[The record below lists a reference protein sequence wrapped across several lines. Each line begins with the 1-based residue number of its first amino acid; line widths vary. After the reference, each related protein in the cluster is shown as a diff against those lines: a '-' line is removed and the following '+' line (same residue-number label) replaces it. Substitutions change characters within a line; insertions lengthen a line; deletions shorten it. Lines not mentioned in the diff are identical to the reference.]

1 MTMKQGRN
9 IIELATELERQKEA
23 KVDLVA
29 STKDMHVTART
40 YANSNE
46 SHVGIDVGDRQF
58 GINNTG
64 HAQIGGHTGIP
75 SAYYKKMQAEAPDL
89 LATNINRWFEKYPA
103 PRMARTLDGKLRA
116 FLSPAY
122 RPLENADLAEA
133 VLPVLMDLKMMIMSC
148 EVTETRLYIKAV
160 DERILL
166 DIPTGR
172 ALGDGSHVFFD
183 TVSPAAIISNS
194 EVGLGS
200 LSVETGTWTKMCTN
214 LAVFSSSGMKRRHI
228 GARTVLDDGEQV
240 RHLLTDETKR
250 ATDKAVWMQVRD
262 VVAGAFNEEKFK
274 ANVDSM
280 KGAVEQKIEG
290 DPVKVVDLSA
300 KRLGLTEAEGKSV
313 LRHLI
318 AGGDLTRYGLFNAV
332 TRSAQDHESYDRAT
346 EIERM
351 GGQVIELPK
360 HDWEVIQK
368 QAA

>member
-1 MTMKQGRN
+1 MKQGRT
-9 IIELATELERQKEA
+9 IQGLAQELERQKES
-23 KVDLVA
+23 KVDLIA
-29 STKDMHVTART
+29 STKDMRVEAKT
-40 YANSNE
+40 YANAPD
-46 SHVGIDVGDRQF
+46 SHVGIMVGDRPF
-58 GINNTG
+58 GINHTG
-64 HAQIGGHTGIP
+64 HSQIAGHTGIP
-75 SAYYKKMQAEAPDL
+75 TAYYRKMEVEAPDL
-89 LATNINRWFEKYPA
+89 LADNINRWFAKYPA
-103 PRMARTLDGKLRA
+103 QRMTRTLDGKLRA

-133 VLPVLMDLKMMIMSC
+133 VLPVLSDLGMIIMSC
-148 EVTETRLYIKAV
+148 EVTETRLFIKAV

-214 LAVFSSSGMKRRHI
+214 LAVFSQTGMKRRHV

-240 RHLLTDETKR
+240 RHLLTDDTKR
-250 ATDKAVWMQVRD
+250 ATDRAVWMQVRD
-262 VVAGAFNEEKFK
+262 VVAGAFNEQKF
-274 ANVDSM
+274 AENVDKL
-280 KGAVEQKIEG
+280 KGATEQKIEG
-290 DPVKVVDLSA
+290 DVVKVVDLSA
-300 KRLGLTEAEGKSV
+300 KKLGLTEGEGKSV

-332 TRSAQDHESYDRAT
+332 TRSAQDHESYDRAS

-368 QAA
+368 MAA

>member
-1 MTMKQGRN
+1 MKQGRT
-9 IIELATELERQKEA
+9 IQALATELERQKEA

-29 STKDMHVTART
+29 STSVMTMEAKT
-40 YANSNE
+40 YANTPE
-46 SHVGIDVGDRQF
+46 ARVGFRVGDREF

-64 HAQIGGHTGIP
+64 HGQIAGHTGIP
-75 SAYYKKMQAEAPDL
+75 TAYYRKMEVEAPDL
-89 LATNINRWFEKYPA
+89 LASNVNRWFEKYPA
-103 PRMARTLDGKLRA
+103 QRMARTLDGKLRA

-133 VLPVLMDLKMMIMSC
+133 VLPVLMDLNMIIMSC
-148 EVTETRLYIKAV
+148 DVTETRLYIKAV

-200 LSVETGTWTKMCTN
+200 LSVETGIWTKMCTN
-214 LAVFSSSGMKRRHI
+214 LAVFSQSGMKRRHV

-240 RHLLTDETKR
+240 RHLLTDDTKR

-262 VVAGAFNEEKFK
+262 VVAGAFNEDKFRV
-274 ANVDSM
+274 NVDRM
-280 KGAVEQKIEG
+280 KGATEEKIEG
-290 DPVKVVDLSA
+290 DVVKVVDLSA
-300 KRLGLTEAEGKSV
+300 KRLGLTEGEGKSV

-332 TRSAQDHESYDRAT
+332 TRSAQDHESYDRAS
-346 EIERM
+346 EIERL

-360 HDWEVIQK
+360 HDWEVIQR